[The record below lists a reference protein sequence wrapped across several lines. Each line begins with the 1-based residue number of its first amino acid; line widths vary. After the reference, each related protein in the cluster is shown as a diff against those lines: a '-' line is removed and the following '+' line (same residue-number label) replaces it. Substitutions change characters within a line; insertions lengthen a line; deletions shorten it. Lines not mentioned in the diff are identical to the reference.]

1 MTRLALIVCS
11 APWQERS
18 GREALDLAMSAVAMD
33 VSLRLFFIG
42 DGLLQLVADRQS
54 GAAGLP
60 PGQKA
65 WASLTA
71 LGEVDFFAHANEIDD
86 LLLAGIELLVPL
98 EALQVG
104 AMPAYQADHQV
115 LVV

>member
-1 MTRLALIVCS
+1 MLCTLAGAKRPRGPGPGDV
-11 APWQERS
+11 RS
-18 GREALDLAMSAVAMD
+18 GHGCFPAA
-33 VSLRLFFIG
+33 FFIG